1 MSSKGIGLLFIGIIL
16 GSAVGYGVS
25 IVFPAYELGLGGGV
39 NYRVEYE
46 ALVEQHQTLQD
57 QIDALTD
64 NHDALTEEFEAL
76 TSLYEGLDENHTAL
90 METYNESV
98 KDYDDLL
105 MQYEII
111 TGTSPLTVR
120 QISDD
125 VKLKEYAWLY
135 NDETWT
141 LSLTIP
147 KDLYEYYTNRTR
159 IVTEDYSIYVTHPND
174 DEYISK
180 VVEAFYDIAA
190 QEGYSSQQTV
200 NLVISFVQ
208 SLPYTSDDVTTAFDE
223 YVRYPLETLV
233 DGGGDC
239 EDTSILTSALLD
251 AMNNEVVLLNFPGHV
266 AVGVNVD
273 VVGSYFSYEGEH
285 YYYLETTGEGWEIGV
300 IPTEYQGTPAVI
312 YPILPVVICT
322 HQWTASQVG
331 HKITIVAK
339 VKNEGTKDA
348 RGLKLWAAFDGRNDI
363 ELNPETS
370 EFFDLD
376 IEGET
381 TVMIV
386 LNVPRD
392 IRSRLIVRVQDAFGN
407 TIDESFSEWFNT
419 G

>member
-1 MSSKGIGLLFIGIIL
+1 MSSKGIGLLFVGIIL

-25 IVFPAYELGLGGGV
+25 IVFPAYELGIGGGV

-46 ALVEQHQTLQD
+46 AQIEQYQTLQD
-57 QIDALTD
+57 QMDVLTD
-64 NHDALTEEFEAL
+64 NHDALTEEIGAL

-90 METYNESV
+90 METYDN
-98 KDYDDLL
+98 LL
-105 MQYEII
+105 MLYEII
-111 TGTSPLTVR
+111 NGTSPLTVR
-120 QISDD
+120 QVSDD
-125 VKLKEYAWLY
+125 VILKEYAWLY
-135 NDETWT
+135 DDETWT
-141 LSLTIP
+141 LSLTVP
-147 KDLYEYYTNRTR
+147 KNLYEYYTNRTR

-174 DEYISK
+174 DEYIST
-180 VVEAFYDIAA
+180 VVEAFYDIAV
-190 QEGYSSQQTV
+190 QEGYDSQQTV

-239 EDTSILTSALLD
+239 EDTSILTSALLG

-273 VVGSYFSYEGEH
+273 AFGSYFSHEGEN

-300 IPTEYQGTPAVI
+300 IPTEYQGTSAVI
-312 YPILPVVICT
+312 YPILPIVICT

-331 HKITIVAK
+331 RKITIVGK

-348 RGLKLWAAFDGRNDI
+348 KGLKLWAAFDGRNDV
-363 ELNPETS
+363 LLSPETS

-381 TVMIV
+381 MVMIV

>member
-1 MSSKGIGLLFIGIIL
+1 MSSKGIGLLLVGIIL

-25 IVFPAYELGLGGGV
+25 IVFPAYELGIGGGV

-46 ALVEQHQTLQD
+46 AQIEQHQTLQD
-57 QIDALTD
+57 QMDALTD
-64 NHDALTEEFEAL
+64 NHDALTEEFDAL
-76 TSLYEGLDENHTAL
+76 TSLYEGLDVDHAAL
-90 METYNESV
+90 MET
-98 KDYDDLL
+98 YDDLL

-125 VKLKEYAWLY
+125 VILKEYAWLY
-135 NDETWT
+135 NDEIWT
-141 LSLTIP
+141 LSLTVP
-147 KDLYEYYTNRTR
+147 KNLYEYYTNRTR

-174 DEYISK
+174 DEYISTI
-180 VVEAFYDIAA
+180 VEAFYDISV
-190 QEGYSSQQTV
+190 QEGYSSQETV

-223 YVRYPLETLV
+223 YVRYPLENLV

-239 EDTSILTSALLD
+239 EDTSILTSALLG

-273 VVGSYFSYEGEH
+273 AFGSYFSHEGEN

-300 IPTEYQGTPAVI
+300 IPTEYQGSSAVI
-312 YPILPVVICT
+312 YPIIPVVICT

-331 HKITIVAK
+331 RKITIVGK

-348 RGLKLWAAFDGRNDI
+348 KGLKLWAAFDGRNDVL
-363 ELNPETS
+363 LNPETS

>member
-1 MSSKGIGLLFIGIIL
+1 MSSKGIGLLFVGIIL

-25 IVFPAYELGLGGGV
+25 IVFPVYELGIGGGI

-46 ALVEQHQTLQD
+46 AQIEQHQTLQD
-57 QIDALTD
+57 QMDALTD
-64 NHDALTEEFEAL
+64 NHDALTEEFDAL

-90 METYNESV
+90 MET
-98 KDYDDLL
+98 YDDLL

-125 VKLKEYAWLY
+125 VILKEYAWLY
-135 NDETWT
+135 NDEIWT
-141 LSLTIP
+141 LSLTVP
-147 KDLYEYYTNRTR
+147 KNLYEYYTNRTR

-174 DEYISK
+174 DEYIST
-180 VVEAFYDIAA
+180 VVEAFYDIAV
-190 QEGYSSQQTV
+190 QEGYDSQQTV
-200 NLVISFVQ
+200 NLVIAFVQ

-239 EDTSILTSALLD
+239 EDTSILTSALLG

-273 VVGSYFSYEGEH
+273 AFGSYFSHEGEN

-300 IPTEYQGTPAVI
+300 IPTEYQGSSAVI
-312 YPILPVVICT
+312 YPIIPVVICT

-331 HKITIVAK
+331 RKITIVGK

-348 RGLKLWAAFDGRNDI
+348 KGLKLWAAFDGRNDVL
-363 ELNPETS
+363 LNPETS

>member
-1 MSSKGIGLLFIGIIL
+1 MSSKGIGLLFVGIIL

-25 IVFPAYELGLGGGV
+25 IVFPVYELGIGGGI

-46 ALVEQHQTLQD
+46 AQIEQHQTLQD
-57 QIDALTD
+57 QMDALTD

-76 TSLYEGLDENHTAL
+76 TSLYEGLDVDHTAL
-90 METYNESV
+90 MET
-98 KDYDDLL
+98 YDDLL

-125 VKLKEYAWLY
+125 VILKEYAWLY
-135 NDETWT
+135 NDEIWT
-141 LSLTIP
+141 LSLTVP
-147 KDLYEYYTNRTR
+147 KNLYEYYTNRTR

-174 DEYISK
+174 DEYISTI
-180 VVEAFYDIAA
+180 VEAFYDISV
-190 QEGYSSQQTV
+190 QEGYSSQETV

-239 EDTSILTSALLD
+239 EDTSILTSALLG

-273 VVGSYFSYEGEH
+273 AFGSYFSHEGEN

-300 IPTEYQGTPAVI
+300 IPTEYQGSSAVI
-312 YPILPVVICT
+312 YPIIPVVICT

-331 HKITIVAK
+331 RKITIVGK

-348 RGLKLWAAFDGRNDI
+348 KGLKLWAAFDGRNDVL
-363 ELNPETS
+363 LNPETS

>member
-1 MSSKGIGLLFIGIIL
+1 MSSKGIGLLFVGIIL

-25 IVFPAYELGLGGGV
+25 IVFPVYELGIGGGI

-46 ALVEQHQTLQD
+46 AQIEQHQTLQD
-57 QIDALTD
+57 QMDALTD
-64 NHDALTEEFEAL
+64 NHDALTEEFDAL
-76 TSLYEGLDENHTAL
+76 TSLYEGLDVDHAAL
-90 METYNESV
+90 MET
-98 KDYDDLL
+98 YDDLL

-125 VKLKEYAWLY
+125 VILKEYAWLY
-135 NDETWT
+135 NDEIWT
-141 LSLTIP
+141 LSLTVP
-147 KDLYEYYTNRTR
+147 KNLYEYYTNRTR

-174 DEYISK
+174 DEYISTI
-180 VVEAFYDIAA
+180 VEAFYDISV
-190 QEGYSSQQTV
+190 QEGYSSQETV

-239 EDTSILTSALLD
+239 EDTSILTSALLG

-273 VVGSYFSYEGEH
+273 AFGSYFSHEGEN

-300 IPTEYQGTPAVI
+300 IPTEYQGSSAVI
-312 YPILPVVICT
+312 YPIIPVVICT

-331 HKITIVAK
+331 RKITIVGK

-348 RGLKLWAAFDGRNDI
+348 KGLKLWAAFDGRNDVL
-363 ELNPETS
+363 LNPETS

>member
-1 MSSKGIGLLFIGIIL
+1 MSSKGIGLLFIGIII
-16 GSAVGYGVS
+16 GSAIGYGVS
-25 IVFPAYELGLGGGV
+25 IVFPAYELGLGGG
-39 NYRVEYE
+39 NYRVEYD

-57 QIDALTD
+57 QMDALTD
-64 NHDALTEEFEAL
+64 NHDALTEELETL
-76 TSLYEGLDENHTAL
+76 TSLIERLDENHSTL
-90 METYNESV
+90 METYEKSV

-125 VKLKEYAWLY
+125 VILKEYAWLY
-135 NDETWT
+135 DDETWT
-141 LSLTIP
+141 LSLTVP
-147 KDLYEYYTNRTR
+147 KNLYEYYTNRTR

-174 DEYISK
+174 DEYIST
-180 VVEAFYDIAA
+180 VVEAFYDIAV
-190 QEGYSSQQTV
+190 QEGYDRQQTV

-266 AVGVNVD
+266 AVGVNIEVA
-273 VVGSYFSYEGEH
+273 GSYFSYEGEN
-285 YYYLETTGEGWEIGV
+285 YFYLETTGEGWEIGT
-300 IPTEYQGTPAVI
+300 IPTEYQGTSAVI

-339 VKNEGTKDA
+339 VKNEGTKEA
-348 RGLKLWAAFDGRNDI
+348 KGLKLWAAFDGHNDVI
-363 ELNPETS
+363 LNPETS

-376 IEGET
+376 IEGEM

>member
-1 MSSKGIGLLFIGIIL
+1 
-16 GSAVGYGVS
+16 
-25 IVFPAYELGLGGGV
+25 
-39 NYRVEYE
+39 
-46 ALVEQHQTLQD
+46 
-57 QIDALTD
+57 
-64 NHDALTEEFEAL
+64 
-76 TSLYEGLDENHTAL
+76 LYEGLDEDYTAL

-98 KDYDDLL
+98 QDYDDLL

-120 QISDD
+120 QVSDD
-125 VKLKEYAWLY
+125 VILKEYAWLY

-141 LSLTIP
+141 LSLTVP
-147 KDLYEYYTNRTR
+147 KNLYEYYANRTR

-174 DEYISK
+174 DEYIST
-180 VVEAFYDIAA
+180 VVEAFYDIAV
-190 QEGYSSQQTV
+190 QEGYNSQQTV

-239 EDTSILTSALLD
+239 EDTSILTSALLE
-251 AMNNEVVLLNFPGHV
+251 AMNNEIVLLNFPGHV

-273 VVGSYFSYEGEH
+273 AVGSYFSHEGEN
-285 YYYLETTGEGWEIGV
+285 YFYLETTGEGWEIGV
-300 IPTEYQGTPAVI
+300 IPTEYQGTSAVI

-322 HQWTASQVG
+322 HQWTASQIG
-331 HKITIVAK
+331 HKITIVGK

-348 RGLKLWAAFDGRNDI
+348 KGLKLWAAFDGRNDVV
-363 ELNPETS
+363 LNPETS
-370 EFFDLD
+370 EFFNLD
-376 IEGET
+376 IEGEM

-392 IRSRLIVRVQDAFGN
+392 IHSRLIVRVQDAFGN

>member
-1 MSSKGIGLLFIGIIL
+1 MSSKGIGLLFVCIIL

-46 ALVEQHQTLQD
+46 TLVQQHQTLQE
-57 QIDALTD
+57 QLEVLAD
-64 NHDALTEEFEAL
+64 NHEELTR
-76 TSLYEGLDENHTAL
+76 LYDGLNDDYAAL
-90 METYNESV
+90 MDTYNESLQN
-98 KDYDDLL
+98 YDNLL

-111 TGTSPLTVR
+111 TGTSLLTVR

-125 VKLKEYAWLY
+125 VILKEYAWLY

-141 LSLTIP
+141 LSLTVP

-159 IVTEDYSIYVTHPND
+159 IATEDYSIYVTHPND
-174 DEYISK
+174 DEYIAT
-180 VVEAFYDIAA
+180 VAEAFYDIAA
-190 QEGYSSQQTV
+190 QEGYNSQQTV

-239 EDTSILTSALLD
+239 EDTSILTCALLG
-251 AMNNEVVLLNFPGHV
+251 AMSNEVILLNFPGHV

-273 VVGSYFSYEGEH
+273 AVGSYFAHEEENYF
-285 YYYLETTGEGWEIGV
+285 YLETTGEGWEIGV
-300 IPTEYQGTPAVI
+300 IPTEYQGTSAVI
-312 YPILPVVICT
+312 YPILPVAICT

-331 HKITIVAK
+331 RKITIVAK
-339 VKNEGTKDA
+339 VKNEGTDDA
-348 RGLKLWAAFDGRNDI
+348 RGLKLWAAFDGRNEVI
-363 ELNPETS
+363 LNEGTS

-376 IEGET
+376 IDEEA

-392 IRSRLIVRVQDAFGN
+392 IHSRLIIRVQDAFGN
-407 TIDESFSEWFNT
+407 TMDESFSEWFNT